1 MLINETK
8 DKMSRMKLRGMLDAL
23 EEQLLNKDLQS
34 LDFEERLGFLIEKE
48 FLQRENQRLA
58 SRLKQA
64 RLGQNAILENFDFK
78 KIEESPNLKY

>member
-64 RLGQNAILENFDFK
+64 RLGKDKDF
-78 KIEESPNLKY
+78 LKEK